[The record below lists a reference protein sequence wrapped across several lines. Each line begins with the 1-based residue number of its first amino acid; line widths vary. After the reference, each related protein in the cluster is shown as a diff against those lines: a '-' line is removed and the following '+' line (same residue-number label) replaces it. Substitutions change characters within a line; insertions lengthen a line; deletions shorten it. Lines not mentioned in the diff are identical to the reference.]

1 MAAIGTLML
10 TTAVQTA
17 SASSMAGVME
27 VQQASKVSGTVTD
40 GQDPIIGASVRV
52 KGTSKGTITDLDGR
66 FELDVEPGT
75 ELTVSYVGYKNV
87 TVKASAR
94 MKIVLEEENTALNEV
109 VVTALGIKRERKA
122 LGYALSEVKGEELTK
137 AKETNVM
144 NSLSGKV
151 AGLVVQNTA
160 GGPAGSTHVQ
170 LRGATEM
177 TGNNQPLYVIDGVP
191 LDNTNFGGG
200 ATADGGYDLGDG
212 ISAINPDD
220 IENMTVLKGP
230 AASALYGS
238 RASHGVI
245 LITTKKAEKDRI
257 SVEYNGSLTIDTQA
271 ANWDNVQQVYGQGDH
286 GKYITSGRNA
296 TNMSWGPKADD
307 YSHYY
312 EFDEIDAS
320 IALFRQDLNSLTL
333 KKYDIT
339 SLGGDVKMWIRYA
352 NALKMRLAMR
362 ISDVAPQLAK
372 AKFLEAIEDEGALEP
387 IENAY
392 VKYIH
397 QPFSFE
403 SSNED
408 VDFRVNAFAEIIY
421 GQDKTQPTGFGM
433 TLYDYLRDEGDP
445 RLHHYCRFLN
455 DNFRDNTDPRIG
467 REDFTAEVL
476 AAEYD
481 GDEKT
486 KGVQMVPAC
495 WAWYDQDQRD
505 FPWPNADCVTK
516 SQHYR
521 EFISGREKDVVS
533 DYFYKTVRGS
543 VATEYV
549 LPETPGMLVSGA
561 EVCFLKAEAAV
572 KGWSKEDANTL
583 YQRGIEVAIGTV
595 HNKVYAQTSTV
606 STADIATYVA
616 SHTLSTNPEKAKEQI
631 NTQAWFLHFAN
642 PLEAW
647 ANLRRSD
654 YPALYERTQFGQG
667 QNGYH
672 DLENNMDQPVRLFY
686 PQEEIN
692 YNKQNYQDVINR
704 MGGFSWH
711 KRMWWDTKEQNY
723 KTYVKN

>member
-1 MAAIGTLML
+1 MITKIFKSICAICAISVLFSCSDKYMEELNTDE
-10 TTAVQTA
+10 TKTAT
-17 SASSMAGVME
+17 
-27 VQQASKVSGTVTD
+27 
-40 GQDPIIGASVRV
+40 P
-52 KGTSKGTITDLDGR
+52 
-66 FELDVEPGT
+66 EPGYQ
-75 ELTVSYVGYKNV
+75 LTFALLSTYGSFASMEAVRAYVAPYTQMYGGSWNSANAGGANLYKSDVSQSLWDIHYKN
-87 TVKASAR
+87 
-94 MKIVLEEENTALNEV
+94 
-109 VVTALGIKRERKA
+109 GIKNLVDAEYNSKDDKA
-122 LGYALSEVKGEELTK
+122 LQGAIRLHKAYLFNILT
-137 AKETNVM
+137 
-144 NSLSGKV
+144 
-151 AGLVVQNTA
+151 
-160 GGPAGSTHVQ
+160 
-170 LRGATEM
+170 
-177 TGNNQPLYVIDGVP
+177 D
-191 LDNTNFGGG
+191 
-200 ATADGGYDLGDG
+200 
-212 ISAINPDD
+212 
-220 IENMTVLKGP
+220 
-230 AASALYGS
+230 
-238 RASHGVI
+238 
-245 LITTKKAEKDRI
+245 
-257 SVEYNGSLTIDTQA
+257 
-271 ANWDNVQQVYGQGDH
+271 VYGDIPVSEA
-286 GKYITSGRNA
+286 GKANYERIIT
-296 TNMSWGPKADD
+296 PKYDRQED
-307 YSHYY
+307 IYTFL
-312 EFDEIDAS
+312 FDEIDAS

-333 KKYDIT
+333 KKYDVT

-372 AKFLEAIEDEGALEP
+372 TKFLEAIEDEGALEP

-397 QPFSFE
+397 EPFSFE

-467 REDFTAEVL
+467 REDFTEEVL

-516 SQHYR
+516 SQHYQ
-521 EFISGREKDVVS
+521 EFIFGREKDVVS

-572 KGWSKEDANTL
+572 KGWISEDANTL

-723 KTYVKN
+723 KTYVKGKVNSEK

>member
-1 MAAIGTLML
+1 MITKIFKSICAICAISVLFSCSDKYMEELNTDE
-10 TTAVQTA
+10 TKTAT
-17 SASSMAGVME
+17 
-27 VQQASKVSGTVTD
+27 
-40 GQDPIIGASVRV
+40 P
-52 KGTSKGTITDLDGR
+52 
-66 FELDVEPGT
+66 EPGYQ
-75 ELTVSYVGYKNV
+75 LTFALLSTYGSFASMEAVRAYVAPYTQMYGGSWNSANAGGANLYKSDVSQSLWDIHYKN
-87 TVKASAR
+87 
-94 MKIVLEEENTALNEV
+94 
-109 VVTALGIKRERKA
+109 GIKNLVDAEYNSKDDKA
-122 LGYALSEVKGEELTK
+122 LQGAIRLHKAYLFNILT
-137 AKETNVM
+137 
-144 NSLSGKV
+144 
-151 AGLVVQNTA
+151 
-160 GGPAGSTHVQ
+160 
-170 LRGATEM
+170 
-177 TGNNQPLYVIDGVP
+177 D
-191 LDNTNFGGG
+191 
-200 ATADGGYDLGDG
+200 
-212 ISAINPDD
+212 
-220 IENMTVLKGP
+220 
-230 AASALYGS
+230 
-238 RASHGVI
+238 
-245 LITTKKAEKDRI
+245 
-257 SVEYNGSLTIDTQA
+257 
-271 ANWDNVQQVYGQGDH
+271 VYGDIPVSEA
-286 GKYITSGRNA
+286 GKANYERIIT
-296 TNMSWGPKADD
+296 PKYDRQED
-307 YSHYY
+307 IYTFL
-312 EFDEIDAS
+312 FDEIDAS

-333 KKYDIT
+333 KKYDVT

-362 ISDVAPQLAK
+362 ISDVAPELAK

-397 QPFSFE
+397 EPFSFE

-467 REDFTAEVL
+467 REDFTEEVL

-516 SQHYR
+516 SQHYQ
-521 EFISGREKDVVS
+521 EFIFGREKDVVS

-572 KGWSKEDANTL
+572 KGWISEDANTL

>member
-1 MAAIGTLML
+1 MITKIFKSICAICAISVLFSCSDKYMEELNTDE
-10 TTAVQTA
+10 TKTAT
-17 SASSMAGVME
+17 
-27 VQQASKVSGTVTD
+27 
-40 GQDPIIGASVRV
+40 P
-52 KGTSKGTITDLDGR
+52 
-66 FELDVEPGT
+66 EPGYQ
-75 ELTVSYVGYKNV
+75 LTFALLSTYGSFASMEAVRAYVAPYTQMYGGSWNSANAGGANLYKSDVSQSLWDIHYKN
-87 TVKASAR
+87 
-94 MKIVLEEENTALNEV
+94 
-109 VVTALGIKRERKA
+109 GIKNLVDAEYNSKDDKA
-122 LGYALSEVKGEELTK
+122 LQGAIRLHKAYLFNILT
-137 AKETNVM
+137 
-144 NSLSGKV
+144 
-151 AGLVVQNTA
+151 
-160 GGPAGSTHVQ
+160 
-170 LRGATEM
+170 
-177 TGNNQPLYVIDGVP
+177 D
-191 LDNTNFGGG
+191 
-200 ATADGGYDLGDG
+200 
-212 ISAINPDD
+212 
-220 IENMTVLKGP
+220 
-230 AASALYGS
+230 
-238 RASHGVI
+238 
-245 LITTKKAEKDRI
+245 
-257 SVEYNGSLTIDTQA
+257 
-271 ANWDNVQQVYGQGDH
+271 VYGDIPVSEA
-286 GKYITSGRNA
+286 GKANYERIIT
-296 TNMSWGPKADD
+296 PKYDRQED
-307 YSHYY
+307 IYTFL
-312 EFDEIDAS
+312 FDEIDAS

-333 KKYDIT
+333 KKYDVT

-362 ISDVAPQLAK
+362 ISDVAPELAK

-397 QPFSFE
+397 EPFSFE

-467 REDFTAEVL
+467 REDFTEEVL

-516 SQHYR
+516 SQHYQ
-521 EFISGREKDVVS
+521 EFIFGREKDVVS

-572 KGWSKEDANTL
+572 KGWINEDANTL

-692 YNKQNYQDVINR
+692 YNKQNYLDVINR
-704 MGGFSWH
+704 MEGFSWH
-711 KRMWWDTKEQNY
+711 KRMWWDYKDQNY
-723 KTYVKN
+723 KAYVKN

>member
-1 MAAIGTLML
+1 MITKIFKSICAICAISVLFSCSDKYMEELNTDE
-10 TTAVQTA
+10 TKTAT
-17 SASSMAGVME
+17 
-27 VQQASKVSGTVTD
+27 
-40 GQDPIIGASVRV
+40 P
-52 KGTSKGTITDLDGR
+52 
-66 FELDVEPGT
+66 EPGYQ
-75 ELTVSYVGYKNV
+75 LTFALLSTYGSFASMEAVRAYVAPYTQMYANLYKSDVSQSLWDIHYKN
-87 TVKASAR
+87 
-94 MKIVLEEENTALNEV
+94 
-109 VVTALGIKRERKA
+109 GIKNLVDAEYNSKDDKA
-122 LGYALSEVKGEELTK
+122 LQGAIRLHKAYLFNILT
-137 AKETNVM
+137 
-144 NSLSGKV
+144 
-151 AGLVVQNTA
+151 
-160 GGPAGSTHVQ
+160 
-170 LRGATEM
+170 
-177 TGNNQPLYVIDGVP
+177 D
-191 LDNTNFGGG
+191 
-200 ATADGGYDLGDG
+200 
-212 ISAINPDD
+212 
-220 IENMTVLKGP
+220 
-230 AASALYGS
+230 
-238 RASHGVI
+238 
-245 LITTKKAEKDRI
+245 
-257 SVEYNGSLTIDTQA
+257 
-271 ANWDNVQQVYGQGDH
+271 VYGDIPVSEA
-286 GKYITSGRNA
+286 GKANYERIIT
-296 TNMSWGPKADD
+296 PKYDRQED
-307 YSHYY
+307 IYTFL
-312 EFDEIDAS
+312 FDEIDAS

-333 KKYDIT
+333 KKYDVT

-372 AKFLEAIEDEGALEP
+372 AKCLEAIEDEGALEP

-397 QPFSFE
+397 EPFSFE

-467 REDFTAEVL
+467 REDFTEEVL

-516 SQHYR
+516 SQHYQ
-521 EFISGREKDVVS
+521 EFIFGREKDVVS

-572 KGWSKEDANTL
+572 KGWISEDANTL

>member
-1 MAAIGTLML
+1 MITKIFKSICAICAISVLFSCSDKYMEELNTDE
-10 TTAVQTA
+10 TKTAT
-17 SASSMAGVME
+17 
-27 VQQASKVSGTVTD
+27 
-40 GQDPIIGASVRV
+40 P
-52 KGTSKGTITDLDGR
+52 
-66 FELDVEPGT
+66 EPGYQ
-75 ELTVSYVGYKNV
+75 LTFALLSTYGSFASMEAVRAYVAPYTQMYGGSWNSANAGGANLYKSDVSQSLWDIHYKN
-87 TVKASAR
+87 
-94 MKIVLEEENTALNEV
+94 
-109 VVTALGIKRERKA
+109 GIKNLVDAEYNSKADKA
-122 LGYALSEVKGEELTK
+122 LQGAIRLHKAYLFNILT
-137 AKETNVM
+137 
-144 NSLSGKV
+144 
-151 AGLVVQNTA
+151 
-160 GGPAGSTHVQ
+160 
-170 LRGATEM
+170 
-177 TGNNQPLYVIDGVP
+177 D
-191 LDNTNFGGG
+191 
-200 ATADGGYDLGDG
+200 
-212 ISAINPDD
+212 
-220 IENMTVLKGP
+220 
-230 AASALYGS
+230 
-238 RASHGVI
+238 
-245 LITTKKAEKDRI
+245 
-257 SVEYNGSLTIDTQA
+257 
-271 ANWDNVQQVYGQGDH
+271 VYGDIPVSEA
-286 GKYITSGRNA
+286 GKANYERIIT
-296 TNMSWGPKADD
+296 PKYDRQED
-307 YSHYY
+307 IYTFL
-312 EFDEIDAS
+312 FDEIDAS

-333 KKYDIT
+333 KKYDVT

-362 ISDVAPQLAK
+362 ISDVAPELAK

-397 QPFSFE
+397 EPFSFE

-467 REDFTAEVL
+467 REDFTEEVL

-516 SQHYR
+516 SQHYQ
-521 EFISGREKDVVS
+521 EFIFGREKDVVS
-533 DYFYKTVRGS
+533 DYYYKTVRGS

-572 KGWSKEDANTL
+572 KGWINEDANTL

-711 KRMWWDTKEQNY
+711 KRMWWDTKEQHY

>member
-1 MAAIGTLML
+1 MITKIFKSICAICAISVLFSCSDKYMEELNTDE
-10 TTAVQTA
+10 TKTAT
-17 SASSMAGVME
+17 
-27 VQQASKVSGTVTD
+27 
-40 GQDPIIGASVRV
+40 P
-52 KGTSKGTITDLDGR
+52 
-66 FELDVEPGT
+66 EPGYQ
-75 ELTVSYVGYKNV
+75 LTFALLSTYGSFASMEAVRAYVAPYTQMYGGSWNSANAGGANLYKSDVSQSLWDIHYKN
-87 TVKASAR
+87 
-94 MKIVLEEENTALNEV
+94 
-109 VVTALGIKRERKA
+109 GIKNLVDAEYNSKDDKA
-122 LGYALSEVKGEELTK
+122 LQGAIRLHKAYLFNILT
-137 AKETNVM
+137 
-144 NSLSGKV
+144 
-151 AGLVVQNTA
+151 
-160 GGPAGSTHVQ
+160 
-170 LRGATEM
+170 
-177 TGNNQPLYVIDGVP
+177 D
-191 LDNTNFGGG
+191 
-200 ATADGGYDLGDG
+200 
-212 ISAINPDD
+212 
-220 IENMTVLKGP
+220 
-230 AASALYGS
+230 
-238 RASHGVI
+238 
-245 LITTKKAEKDRI
+245 
-257 SVEYNGSLTIDTQA
+257 
-271 ANWDNVQQVYGQGDH
+271 VYGDIPVSEA
-286 GKYITSGRNA
+286 GKANYERIIT
-296 TNMSWGPKADD
+296 PKYDRQED
-307 YSHYY
+307 IYTFL
-312 EFDEIDAS
+312 FDEIDAS

-333 KKYDIT
+333 KKYDVT

-397 QPFSFE
+397 EPFSFE

-408 VDFRVNAFAEIIY
+408 ADFRVNAFAEIIY

-467 REDFTAEVL
+467 REDFTEEVL

-516 SQHYR
+516 SQHYQ
-521 EFISGREKDVVS
+521 EFIFGREKDVVS

-572 KGWSKEDANTL
+572 KGWINENANTL

>member
-1 MAAIGTLML
+1 MITKIFKSICAICAISVLFSCSDKYMEELNTDE
-10 TTAVQTA
+10 TKTAT
-17 SASSMAGVME
+17 
-27 VQQASKVSGTVTD
+27 
-40 GQDPIIGASVRV
+40 P
-52 KGTSKGTITDLDGR
+52 
-66 FELDVEPGT
+66 EPGYQ
-75 ELTVSYVGYKNV
+75 LTFALLSTYGSFASMEAVRAYVAPYTQMYGGSWNSANAGGANLYKSDVSQSLWDIHYKN
-87 TVKASAR
+87 
-94 MKIVLEEENTALNEV
+94 
-109 VVTALGIKRERKA
+109 GIKNLVDAEYNSKDDKA
-122 LGYALSEVKGEELTK
+122 LQGAIRLHKAYLFNILT
-137 AKETNVM
+137 
-144 NSLSGKV
+144 
-151 AGLVVQNTA
+151 
-160 GGPAGSTHVQ
+160 
-170 LRGATEM
+170 
-177 TGNNQPLYVIDGVP
+177 D
-191 LDNTNFGGG
+191 
-200 ATADGGYDLGDG
+200 
-212 ISAINPDD
+212 
-220 IENMTVLKGP
+220 
-230 AASALYGS
+230 
-238 RASHGVI
+238 
-245 LITTKKAEKDRI
+245 
-257 SVEYNGSLTIDTQA
+257 
-271 ANWDNVQQVYGQGDH
+271 VYGDIPVSEA
-286 GKYITSGRNA
+286 GKANYERIIT
-296 TNMSWGPKADD
+296 PKYDRQED
-307 YSHYY
+307 IYTFL
-312 EFDEIDAS
+312 FDEIDAS

-333 KKYDIT
+333 KKYDVT

-397 QPFSFE
+397 EPFSFE

-467 REDFTAEVL
+467 REDFTEEVL

-516 SQHYR
+516 SQHYQ
-521 EFISGREKDVVS
+521 EFIFGREKDVVS
-533 DYFYKTVRGS
+533 DYYYKTVRGS

-572 KGWSKEDANTL
+572 KGWINEDANTL

-711 KRMWWDTKEQNY
+711 KRMWWDTKEQHY
-723 KTYVKN
+723 KTYVKGKVNSEK

>member
-1 MAAIGTLML
+1 MITKIFKSICAICAISVLFSCSDKYMEELNTDE
-10 TTAVQTA
+10 TKTAT
-17 SASSMAGVME
+17 
-27 VQQASKVSGTVTD
+27 
-40 GQDPIIGASVRV
+40 P
-52 KGTSKGTITDLDGR
+52 
-66 FELDVEPGT
+66 EPGYQ
-75 ELTVSYVGYKNV
+75 LTFALLSTYGSFASMEAVRAYVAPYTQMYGGSWNSANAGGANLYKSDVSQSLWDIHYKN
-87 TVKASAR
+87 
-94 MKIVLEEENTALNEV
+94 
-109 VVTALGIKRERKA
+109 GIKNLVDAEYNSKDDKA
-122 LGYALSEVKGEELTK
+122 LQGAIRLHKAYLFNILT
-137 AKETNVM
+137 
-144 NSLSGKV
+144 
-151 AGLVVQNTA
+151 
-160 GGPAGSTHVQ
+160 
-170 LRGATEM
+170 
-177 TGNNQPLYVIDGVP
+177 D
-191 LDNTNFGGG
+191 
-200 ATADGGYDLGDG
+200 
-212 ISAINPDD
+212 
-220 IENMTVLKGP
+220 
-230 AASALYGS
+230 
-238 RASHGVI
+238 
-245 LITTKKAEKDRI
+245 
-257 SVEYNGSLTIDTQA
+257 
-271 ANWDNVQQVYGQGDH
+271 VYGDIPVSEA
-286 GKYITSGRNA
+286 GKANYERIIT
-296 TNMSWGPKADD
+296 PKYDRQED
-307 YSHYY
+307 IYTFL
-312 EFDEIDAS
+312 FDEIDAS

-333 KKYDIT
+333 KKYDVT

-397 QPFSFE
+397 EPFSFE

-467 REDFTAEVL
+467 REDFTEEVL

-516 SQHYR
+516 SQHYQ
-521 EFISGREKDVVS
+521 EFIFGREKDVVS

-572 KGWSKEDANTL
+572 KGWISEDANTL

>member
-1 MAAIGTLML
+1 MITKIFKSICAICAISVLFSCSDKYMEELNTDE
-10 TTAVQTA
+10 TKTAT
-17 SASSMAGVME
+17 
-27 VQQASKVSGTVTD
+27 
-40 GQDPIIGASVRV
+40 P
-52 KGTSKGTITDLDGR
+52 
-66 FELDVEPGT
+66 EPGYQ
-75 ELTVSYVGYKNV
+75 LTFALLSTYGSFASMEAVRAYVAPYTQMYGGSWNSANAGGANLYKSDVSQSLWDIHYKN
-87 TVKASAR
+87 
-94 MKIVLEEENTALNEV
+94 
-109 VVTALGIKRERKA
+109 GIKNLVDAEYNSKDDKA
-122 LGYALSEVKGEELTK
+122 LQGAIRLHKAYLFNILT
-137 AKETNVM
+137 
-144 NSLSGKV
+144 
-151 AGLVVQNTA
+151 
-160 GGPAGSTHVQ
+160 
-170 LRGATEM
+170 
-177 TGNNQPLYVIDGVP
+177 D
-191 LDNTNFGGG
+191 
-200 ATADGGYDLGDG
+200 
-212 ISAINPDD
+212 
-220 IENMTVLKGP
+220 
-230 AASALYGS
+230 
-238 RASHGVI
+238 
-245 LITTKKAEKDRI
+245 
-257 SVEYNGSLTIDTQA
+257 
-271 ANWDNVQQVYGQGDH
+271 VYGDIPVSEA
-286 GKYITSGRNA
+286 GKANYERIIT
-296 TNMSWGPKADD
+296 PKYDRQED
-307 YSHYY
+307 IYTFL
-312 EFDEIDAS
+312 FDEIDAS

-333 KKYDIT
+333 KKYDVT

-397 QPFSFE
+397 EPFSFE

-467 REDFTAEVL
+467 REDFTEEVL

-516 SQHYR
+516 SQHYQ
-521 EFISGREKDVVS
+521 EFIFGREKDVVS
-533 DYFYKTVRGS
+533 DYYYKTVRGS

-572 KGWSKEDANTL
+572 KGWISEDANTL

>member
-1 MAAIGTLML
+1 MITKIFKSICAICAISVLFSCSDKYMEELNTDE
-10 TTAVQTA
+10 TKTAT
-17 SASSMAGVME
+17 
-27 VQQASKVSGTVTD
+27 
-40 GQDPIIGASVRV
+40 P
-52 KGTSKGTITDLDGR
+52 
-66 FELDVEPGT
+66 EPGYQ
-75 ELTVSYVGYKNV
+75 LTFALLSTYGSFASMEAVRAYVAPYTQMYGGSWNSANAGGANLYKSDVSQSLWDIHYKN
-87 TVKASAR
+87 
-94 MKIVLEEENTALNEV
+94 
-109 VVTALGIKRERKA
+109 GIKNLVDAEYNSKDDKA
-122 LGYALSEVKGEELTK
+122 LQGAIRLHKAYLFNILT
-137 AKETNVM
+137 
-144 NSLSGKV
+144 
-151 AGLVVQNTA
+151 
-160 GGPAGSTHVQ
+160 
-170 LRGATEM
+170 
-177 TGNNQPLYVIDGVP
+177 D
-191 LDNTNFGGG
+191 
-200 ATADGGYDLGDG
+200 
-212 ISAINPDD
+212 
-220 IENMTVLKGP
+220 
-230 AASALYGS
+230 
-238 RASHGVI
+238 
-245 LITTKKAEKDRI
+245 
-257 SVEYNGSLTIDTQA
+257 
-271 ANWDNVQQVYGQGDH
+271 VYGDIPVSEA
-286 GKYITSGRNA
+286 GKANYERIIT
-296 TNMSWGPKADD
+296 PKYDRQED
-307 YSHYY
+307 IYTFL
-312 EFDEIDAS
+312 FDEIDAS

-333 KKYDIT
+333 KKYDVT

-362 ISDVAPQLAK
+362 ISDVAPELAK

-397 QPFSFE
+397 EPFSFE

-467 REDFTAEVL
+467 REDFTEEVL

-516 SQHYR
+516 SQHYQ
-521 EFISGREKDVVS
+521 EFIFGREKDVVS
-533 DYFYKTVRGS
+533 DYYYKTVRGS

-572 KGWSKEDANTL
+572 KGWISEDANTL

>member
-1 MAAIGTLML
+1 MITKIFKSICAICAISVLFSCSDKYMEELNTDE
-10 TTAVQTA
+10 TKTAT
-17 SASSMAGVME
+17 
-27 VQQASKVSGTVTD
+27 
-40 GQDPIIGASVRV
+40 P
-52 KGTSKGTITDLDGR
+52 
-66 FELDVEPGT
+66 EPGYQ
-75 ELTVSYVGYKNV
+75 LTFALLSTYGSFASMEAVRAYVAPYTQMYGGSWNSANAGGANLYKSDVSQSLWDIHYKN
-87 TVKASAR
+87 
-94 MKIVLEEENTALNEV
+94 
-109 VVTALGIKRERKA
+109 GIKNLVDAEYNSKDDKA
-122 LGYALSEVKGEELTK
+122 LQGAIRLHKAYLFNILT
-137 AKETNVM
+137 
-144 NSLSGKV
+144 
-151 AGLVVQNTA
+151 
-160 GGPAGSTHVQ
+160 
-170 LRGATEM
+170 
-177 TGNNQPLYVIDGVP
+177 D
-191 LDNTNFGGG
+191 
-200 ATADGGYDLGDG
+200 
-212 ISAINPDD
+212 
-220 IENMTVLKGP
+220 
-230 AASALYGS
+230 
-238 RASHGVI
+238 
-245 LITTKKAEKDRI
+245 
-257 SVEYNGSLTIDTQA
+257 
-271 ANWDNVQQVYGQGDH
+271 VYGDIPVSEA
-286 GKYITSGRNA
+286 GKANYERIIT
-296 TNMSWGPKADD
+296 PKYDRQED
-307 YSHYY
+307 IYTFL
-312 EFDEIDAS
+312 FDEIDAS

-333 KKYDIT
+333 KKYDVT

-372 AKFLEAIEDEGALEP
+372 TKFLEAIEDEGALEP

-397 QPFSFE
+397 EPFSFE

-408 VDFRVNAFAEIIY
+408 ADFRVNAFAEIIY

-467 REDFTAEVL
+467 REDFTEEVL

-516 SQHYR
+516 SQHYQ
-521 EFISGREKDVVS
+521 EFIFGREKDVVS

-572 KGWSKEDANTL
+572 KGWISEDANTL

>member
-1 MAAIGTLML
+1 MITKIFKSICAICAISVLFSCSDKYMEELNTDE
-10 TTAVQTA
+10 TKTAT
-17 SASSMAGVME
+17 
-27 VQQASKVSGTVTD
+27 
-40 GQDPIIGASVRV
+40 P
-52 KGTSKGTITDLDGR
+52 
-66 FELDVEPGT
+66 EPGYQ
-75 ELTVSYVGYKNV
+75 LTFALLSTYGSFASMEAVRAYVAPYTQMYGGSWNSANAGGANLYKSDVSQSLWDIHYKN
-87 TVKASAR
+87 
-94 MKIVLEEENTALNEV
+94 
-109 VVTALGIKRERKA
+109 GIKNLVDAEYNSKDDKA
-122 LGYALSEVKGEELTK
+122 LQGAIRLHKAYLFNILT
-137 AKETNVM
+137 
-144 NSLSGKV
+144 
-151 AGLVVQNTA
+151 
-160 GGPAGSTHVQ
+160 
-170 LRGATEM
+170 
-177 TGNNQPLYVIDGVP
+177 D
-191 LDNTNFGGG
+191 
-200 ATADGGYDLGDG
+200 
-212 ISAINPDD
+212 
-220 IENMTVLKGP
+220 
-230 AASALYGS
+230 
-238 RASHGVI
+238 
-245 LITTKKAEKDRI
+245 
-257 SVEYNGSLTIDTQA
+257 
-271 ANWDNVQQVYGQGDH
+271 VYGDIPVSEA
-286 GKYITSGRNA
+286 GKANYERIIT
-296 TNMSWGPKADD
+296 PKYDRQED
-307 YSHYY
+307 IYTFL
-312 EFDEIDAS
+312 FDEIDAS

-333 KKYDIT
+333 KKYDVT

-362 ISDVAPQLAK
+362 ISDVAPELAK

-397 QPFSFE
+397 EPFSFE

-467 REDFTAEVL
+467 REDFTEEVL

-516 SQHYR
+516 SQHYQ
-521 EFISGREKDVVS
+521 EFIFGREKDVVS

-572 KGWSKEDANTL
+572 KGWINEDANTL

-723 KTYVKN
+723 KTYVKGKVNSEK

>member
-1 MAAIGTLML
+1 MITKIFKSICAICAISVLFSCSDKYMEELNTDE
-10 TTAVQTA
+10 TKTAT
-17 SASSMAGVME
+17 
-27 VQQASKVSGTVTD
+27 
-40 GQDPIIGASVRV
+40 P
-52 KGTSKGTITDLDGR
+52 
-66 FELDVEPGT
+66 EPGYQ
-75 ELTVSYVGYKNV
+75 LTFALLSTYGSFASMEAVRAYVAPYTQMYGGSWNSANAGGANLYKSDVSQSLWDIHYKN
-87 TVKASAR
+87 
-94 MKIVLEEENTALNEV
+94 
-109 VVTALGIKRERKA
+109 GIKNLVDAEYNSKDDKA
-122 LGYALSEVKGEELTK
+122 LQGAIRLHKAYLFNILT
-137 AKETNVM
+137 
-144 NSLSGKV
+144 
-151 AGLVVQNTA
+151 
-160 GGPAGSTHVQ
+160 
-170 LRGATEM
+170 
-177 TGNNQPLYVIDGVP
+177 D
-191 LDNTNFGGG
+191 
-200 ATADGGYDLGDG
+200 
-212 ISAINPDD
+212 
-220 IENMTVLKGP
+220 
-230 AASALYGS
+230 
-238 RASHGVI
+238 
-245 LITTKKAEKDRI
+245 
-257 SVEYNGSLTIDTQA
+257 
-271 ANWDNVQQVYGQGDH
+271 VYGDIPVSEA
-286 GKYITSGRNA
+286 GKANYERIIT
-296 TNMSWGPKADD
+296 PKYDRQED
-307 YSHYY
+307 IYTFL
-312 EFDEIDAS
+312 FDEIDAS

-333 KKYDIT
+333 KKYDVT

-362 ISDVAPQLAK
+362 ISDVAPELAK
-372 AKFLEAIEDEGALEP
+372 TKFLEAIEDEGALEP

-397 QPFSFE
+397 EPFSFE

-467 REDFTAEVL
+467 REDFTEEVL

-516 SQHYR
+516 SQHYQ
-521 EFISGREKDVVS
+521 EFIFGREKDVVS
-533 DYFYKTVRGS
+533 DYYYKTVRGS

-572 KGWSKEDANTL
+572 KGWINEDANTL

>member
-1 MAAIGTLML
+1 MITKIFKSICAICAISVLFSCSDKYMEELNTDE
-10 TTAVQTA
+10 TKTAT
-17 SASSMAGVME
+17 
-27 VQQASKVSGTVTD
+27 
-40 GQDPIIGASVRV
+40 P
-52 KGTSKGTITDLDGR
+52 
-66 FELDVEPGT
+66 EPGYQ
-75 ELTVSYVGYKNV
+75 LTFALLSTYGSFASMEAVRAYVAPYTQMYGGSWNSANAGGANLYKSDVSQSLWDIHYKN
-87 TVKASAR
+87 
-94 MKIVLEEENTALNEV
+94 
-109 VVTALGIKRERKA
+109 GIKNLVDAEYNSKDDKA
-122 LGYALSEVKGEELTK
+122 LQGAIRLHKAYLFNILT
-137 AKETNVM
+137 
-144 NSLSGKV
+144 
-151 AGLVVQNTA
+151 
-160 GGPAGSTHVQ
+160 
-170 LRGATEM
+170 
-177 TGNNQPLYVIDGVP
+177 D
-191 LDNTNFGGG
+191 
-200 ATADGGYDLGDG
+200 
-212 ISAINPDD
+212 
-220 IENMTVLKGP
+220 
-230 AASALYGS
+230 
-238 RASHGVI
+238 
-245 LITTKKAEKDRI
+245 
-257 SVEYNGSLTIDTQA
+257 
-271 ANWDNVQQVYGQGDH
+271 VYGDIPVSEA
-286 GKYITSGRNA
+286 GKANYERIIT
-296 TNMSWGPKADD
+296 PKYDRQED
-307 YSHYY
+307 IYTFL
-312 EFDEIDAS
+312 FDEIDAS

-333 KKYDIT
+333 KKYDVT

-362 ISDVAPQLAK
+362 ISDVAPELAK

-397 QPFSFE
+397 EPFSFE

-467 REDFTAEVL
+467 REDFTEEVL

-516 SQHYR
+516 SQHYQ
-521 EFISGREKDVVS
+521 EFIFGREKDVVS

-572 KGWSKEDANTL
+572 KGWINEDANTL

-711 KRMWWDTKEQNY
+711 KRMWWDTKEQHY

>member
-1 MAAIGTLML
+1 M
-10 TTAVQTA
+10 
-17 SASSMAGVME
+17 
-27 VQQASKVSGTVTD
+27 
-40 GQDPIIGASVRV
+40 
-52 KGTSKGTITDLDGR
+52 
-66 FELDVEPGT
+66 
-75 ELTVSYVGYKNV
+75 
-87 TVKASAR
+87 
-94 MKIVLEEENTALNEV
+94 
-109 VVTALGIKRERKA
+109 
-122 LGYALSEVKGEELTK
+122 
-137 AKETNVM
+137 
-144 NSLSGKV
+144 
-151 AGLVVQNTA
+151 
-160 GGPAGSTHVQ
+160 
-170 LRGATEM
+170 
-177 TGNNQPLYVIDGVP
+177 
-191 LDNTNFGGG
+191 
-200 ATADGGYDLGDG
+200 
-212 ISAINPDD
+212 
-220 IENMTVLKGP
+220 
-230 AASALYGS
+230 
-238 RASHGVI
+238 
-245 LITTKKAEKDRI
+245 
-257 SVEYNGSLTIDTQA
+257 
-271 ANWDNVQQVYGQGDH
+271 
-286 GKYITSGRNA
+286 
-296 TNMSWGPKADD
+296 
-307 YSHYY
+307 
-312 EFDEIDAS
+312 
-320 IALFRQDLNSLTL
+320 TL
-333 KKYDIT
+333 KKYDVT

-362 ISDVAPQLAK
+362 ISDVAPELAK

-397 QPFSFE
+397 EPFSFE

-467 REDFTAEVL
+467 REDFTEEVL

-516 SQHYR
+516 SQHYQ
-521 EFISGREKDVVS
+521 EFIFGREKDVVS
-533 DYFYKTVRGS
+533 DYYYKTVRGS

-572 KGWSKEDANTL
+572 KGWISEDANTL

>member
-1 MAAIGTLML
+1 MITKIFKSICAICAISVLFSCSDKYMEELNTDE
-10 TTAVQTA
+10 TKTAT
-17 SASSMAGVME
+17 
-27 VQQASKVSGTVTD
+27 
-40 GQDPIIGASVRV
+40 P
-52 KGTSKGTITDLDGR
+52 
-66 FELDVEPGT
+66 EPGYQ
-75 ELTVSYVGYKNV
+75 LTFALLSTYGSFASMEAVRAYVAPYTQMYGGSWNSANAGGANLYKSDVSQSLWDIHYKN
-87 TVKASAR
+87 
-94 MKIVLEEENTALNEV
+94 
-109 VVTALGIKRERKA
+109 GIKNLVDAEYNSKDDKA
-122 LGYALSEVKGEELTK
+122 LQGAIRLHKAYLFNILT
-137 AKETNVM
+137 
-144 NSLSGKV
+144 
-151 AGLVVQNTA
+151 
-160 GGPAGSTHVQ
+160 
-170 LRGATEM
+170 
-177 TGNNQPLYVIDGVP
+177 D
-191 LDNTNFGGG
+191 
-200 ATADGGYDLGDG
+200 
-212 ISAINPDD
+212 
-220 IENMTVLKGP
+220 
-230 AASALYGS
+230 
-238 RASHGVI
+238 
-245 LITTKKAEKDRI
+245 
-257 SVEYNGSLTIDTQA
+257 
-271 ANWDNVQQVYGQGDH
+271 VYGDIPVSEA
-286 GKYITSGRNA
+286 GKANYERIIT
-296 TNMSWGPKADD
+296 PKYDRQED
-307 YSHYY
+307 IYTFL
-312 EFDEIDAS
+312 FDEIDAS

-333 KKYDIT
+333 KKYDVT

-362 ISDVAPQLAK
+362 ISDVAPELAK

-397 QPFSFE
+397 EPFSFE

-467 REDFTAEVL
+467 REDFTEEVL

-516 SQHYR
+516 SQHYQ
-521 EFISGREKDVVS
+521 EFIFGREKDVVS
-533 DYFYKTVRGS
+533 DYYYKTVRGS

-572 KGWSKEDANTL
+572 KGWINEDANTL

>member
-1 MAAIGTLML
+1 MITKIFKSICAICAISVLFSCSDKYMEELNTDE
-10 TTAVQTA
+10 TKTAT
-17 SASSMAGVME
+17 
-27 VQQASKVSGTVTD
+27 
-40 GQDPIIGASVRV
+40 P
-52 KGTSKGTITDLDGR
+52 
-66 FELDVEPGT
+66 EPGYQ
-75 ELTVSYVGYKNV
+75 LTFALLSTYGSFASMEAVRAYVAPYTQMYGGSWNSANAGGANLYKSDVSQSLWDIHYKN
-87 TVKASAR
+87 
-94 MKIVLEEENTALNEV
+94 
-109 VVTALGIKRERKA
+109 GIKNLVDAEYNSKDDKA
-122 LGYALSEVKGEELTK
+122 LQGAIRLHKAYLFNILT
-137 AKETNVM
+137 
-144 NSLSGKV
+144 
-151 AGLVVQNTA
+151 
-160 GGPAGSTHVQ
+160 
-170 LRGATEM
+170 
-177 TGNNQPLYVIDGVP
+177 D
-191 LDNTNFGGG
+191 
-200 ATADGGYDLGDG
+200 
-212 ISAINPDD
+212 
-220 IENMTVLKGP
+220 
-230 AASALYGS
+230 
-238 RASHGVI
+238 
-245 LITTKKAEKDRI
+245 
-257 SVEYNGSLTIDTQA
+257 
-271 ANWDNVQQVYGQGDH
+271 VYGDIPVSEA
-286 GKYITSGRNA
+286 GKANYERIIT
-296 TNMSWGPKADD
+296 PKYDRQED
-307 YSHYY
+307 IYTFL
-312 EFDEIDAS
+312 FDEIDAS

-333 KKYDIT
+333 KKYDVT

-362 ISDVAPQLAK
+362 ISDVAPELAK

-397 QPFSFE
+397 EPFSFE

-467 REDFTAEVL
+467 REDFTEEVL

-516 SQHYR
+516 SQHYQ
-521 EFISGREKDVVS
+521 EFIFGREKDVVS
-533 DYFYKTVRGS
+533 DYYYKTVRGS

-572 KGWSKEDANTL
+572 KGWINEDANTL

-723 KTYVKN
+723 KTYVKGKVNSEK

>member
-1 MAAIGTLML
+1 MITKIFKSICAICAISVLFSCSDKYMEELNTDE
-10 TTAVQTA
+10 TKTAT
-17 SASSMAGVME
+17 
-27 VQQASKVSGTVTD
+27 
-40 GQDPIIGASVRV
+40 P
-52 KGTSKGTITDLDGR
+52 
-66 FELDVEPGT
+66 EPGYQ
-75 ELTVSYVGYKNV
+75 LTFALLSTYGSFASMEAVRAYVAPYTQMYGGSWNSANAGGANLYKSDVSQSLWDIHYKN
-87 TVKASAR
+87 
-94 MKIVLEEENTALNEV
+94 
-109 VVTALGIKRERKA
+109 GIKNLVDAEYNSKDDKA
-122 LGYALSEVKGEELTK
+122 LQGAIRLHKAYLFNILT
-137 AKETNVM
+137 
-144 NSLSGKV
+144 
-151 AGLVVQNTA
+151 
-160 GGPAGSTHVQ
+160 
-170 LRGATEM
+170 
-177 TGNNQPLYVIDGVP
+177 D
-191 LDNTNFGGG
+191 
-200 ATADGGYDLGDG
+200 
-212 ISAINPDD
+212 
-220 IENMTVLKGP
+220 
-230 AASALYGS
+230 
-238 RASHGVI
+238 
-245 LITTKKAEKDRI
+245 
-257 SVEYNGSLTIDTQA
+257 
-271 ANWDNVQQVYGQGDH
+271 VYGDIPVSEA
-286 GKYITSGRNA
+286 GKANYERIIT
-296 TNMSWGPKADD
+296 PKYDRQED
-307 YSHYY
+307 IYTFL
-312 EFDEIDAS
+312 FDEIDAS

-333 KKYDIT
+333 KKYDVT

-362 ISDVAPQLAK
+362 ISDVAPELAK

-397 QPFSFE
+397 EPFSFE

-467 REDFTAEVL
+467 REDFTEEVL
-476 AAEYD
+476 SAEYD

-516 SQHYR
+516 SQHYQ
-521 EFISGREKDVVS
+521 EFIFGREKDVVS
-533 DYFYKTVRGS
+533 DYYYKTVRGS

-572 KGWSKEDANTL
+572 KGWINEEANTL

-723 KTYVKN
+723 KTYVKGKVNSEK

>member
-1 MAAIGTLML
+1 MITKIFKSICAICAISVLFSCSDKYMEELNTDE
-10 TTAVQTA
+10 TKTAT
-17 SASSMAGVME
+17 
-27 VQQASKVSGTVTD
+27 
-40 GQDPIIGASVRV
+40 P
-52 KGTSKGTITDLDGR
+52 
-66 FELDVEPGT
+66 EPGYQ
-75 ELTVSYVGYKNV
+75 LTFALLSTYGSFASMEAVRAYVAPYTQMYGGSWNSANAGGANLYKSDVSQSLWDIHYKN
-87 TVKASAR
+87 
-94 MKIVLEEENTALNEV
+94 
-109 VVTALGIKRERKA
+109 GIKNLVDAEYNSKDDKA
-122 LGYALSEVKGEELTK
+122 LQGAIRLHKAYLFNILT
-137 AKETNVM
+137 
-144 NSLSGKV
+144 
-151 AGLVVQNTA
+151 
-160 GGPAGSTHVQ
+160 
-170 LRGATEM
+170 
-177 TGNNQPLYVIDGVP
+177 D
-191 LDNTNFGGG
+191 
-200 ATADGGYDLGDG
+200 
-212 ISAINPDD
+212 
-220 IENMTVLKGP
+220 
-230 AASALYGS
+230 
-238 RASHGVI
+238 
-245 LITTKKAEKDRI
+245 
-257 SVEYNGSLTIDTQA
+257 
-271 ANWDNVQQVYGQGDH
+271 VYGDIPVSEA
-286 GKYITSGRNA
+286 GKANYERIIT
-296 TNMSWGPKADD
+296 PKYDRQED
-307 YSHYY
+307 IYTFL
-312 EFDEIDAS
+312 FDEIDAS

-333 KKYDIT
+333 KKYDVT

-362 ISDVAPQLAK
+362 ISDVAPELAK
-372 AKFLEAIEDEGALEP
+372 TKFLEAIEDEGALEP

-397 QPFSFE
+397 EPFSFE

-467 REDFTAEVL
+467 REDFTEEVL

-516 SQHYR
+516 SQHYQ
-521 EFISGREKDVVS
+521 EFIFGREKDVVS
-533 DYFYKTVRGS
+533 DYYYKTVRGS

-572 KGWSKEDANTL
+572 KGWINEDANTL

-723 KTYVKN
+723 KAYVKN

>member
-1 MAAIGTLML
+1 MITKIFKSICAICAISVLFSCSDKYMEELNTDE
-10 TTAVQTA
+10 TKTAT
-17 SASSMAGVME
+17 
-27 VQQASKVSGTVTD
+27 
-40 GQDPIIGASVRV
+40 P
-52 KGTSKGTITDLDGR
+52 
-66 FELDVEPGT
+66 EPGYQ
-75 ELTVSYVGYKNV
+75 LTFALLSTYGSFASMEAVRAYVAPYTQMYGGSWNSANAGGANLYKSDVSQSLWDIHYKN
-87 TVKASAR
+87 
-94 MKIVLEEENTALNEV
+94 
-109 VVTALGIKRERKA
+109 GIKNLVDAEYNSKDDKA
-122 LGYALSEVKGEELTK
+122 LQGAIRLHKAYLFNILT
-137 AKETNVM
+137 
-144 NSLSGKV
+144 
-151 AGLVVQNTA
+151 
-160 GGPAGSTHVQ
+160 
-170 LRGATEM
+170 
-177 TGNNQPLYVIDGVP
+177 D
-191 LDNTNFGGG
+191 
-200 ATADGGYDLGDG
+200 
-212 ISAINPDD
+212 
-220 IENMTVLKGP
+220 
-230 AASALYGS
+230 
-238 RASHGVI
+238 
-245 LITTKKAEKDRI
+245 
-257 SVEYNGSLTIDTQA
+257 
-271 ANWDNVQQVYGQGDH
+271 VYGDIPVSEA
-286 GKYITSGRNA
+286 GKANYERIIT
-296 TNMSWGPKADD
+296 PKYDRQED
-307 YSHYY
+307 IYTFL
-312 EFDEIDAS
+312 FDEIDAS

-333 KKYDIT
+333 KKYDVT

-372 AKFLEAIEDEGALEP
+372 TKFLEAIEDEGALEP

-397 QPFSFE
+397 EPFSFE

-467 REDFTAEVL
+467 REDFTEEVL

-516 SQHYR
+516 SQHYQ
-521 EFISGREKDVVS
+521 EFIFGREKDVVS

-572 KGWSKEDANTL
+572 KGWISEDANTL

>member
-1 MAAIGTLML
+1 MITKIFKSICAICAISVLFSCSDKYMEELNTDE
-10 TTAVQTA
+10 TKTAT
-17 SASSMAGVME
+17 
-27 VQQASKVSGTVTD
+27 
-40 GQDPIIGASVRV
+40 P
-52 KGTSKGTITDLDGR
+52 
-66 FELDVEPGT
+66 EPGYQ
-75 ELTVSYVGYKNV
+75 LTFALLSTYGSFASMEAVRAYVAPYTQMYGGSWNSANAGGANLYKSDVSQSLWDIHYKN
-87 TVKASAR
+87 
-94 MKIVLEEENTALNEV
+94 
-109 VVTALGIKRERKA
+109 GIKNLVDAEYNSKDDKA
-122 LGYALSEVKGEELTK
+122 LQGAIRLHKAYLFNILT
-137 AKETNVM
+137 
-144 NSLSGKV
+144 
-151 AGLVVQNTA
+151 
-160 GGPAGSTHVQ
+160 
-170 LRGATEM
+170 
-177 TGNNQPLYVIDGVP
+177 D
-191 LDNTNFGGG
+191 
-200 ATADGGYDLGDG
+200 
-212 ISAINPDD
+212 
-220 IENMTVLKGP
+220 
-230 AASALYGS
+230 
-238 RASHGVI
+238 
-245 LITTKKAEKDRI
+245 
-257 SVEYNGSLTIDTQA
+257 
-271 ANWDNVQQVYGQGDH
+271 VYGDIPVSEA
-286 GKYITSGRNA
+286 GKANYERIIT
-296 TNMSWGPKADD
+296 PKYDRQED
-307 YSHYY
+307 IYTFL
-312 EFDEIDAS
+312 FDEIDAS

-333 KKYDIT
+333 KKYDVT

-362 ISDVAPQLAK
+362 ISDVAPELAK

-397 QPFSFE
+397 EPFSFE

-408 VDFRVNAFAEIIY
+408 ADFRVNAFAEIIY

-467 REDFTAEVL
+467 REDFTEEVL

-516 SQHYR
+516 SQHYQ
-521 EFISGREKDVVS
+521 EFIFGREKDVVS

-572 KGWSKEDANTL
+572 KGWINEDANTL